1 MKKYL
6 WVIVL
11 VVAIGVG
18 IVSWQ
23 LLQNND
29 SSPGPDISEQ
39 PTINSTAQS
48 KNHAEEGSKTSEGL
62 PAASSGR
69 YTEYDA
75 AKLSDTD
82 YTTHIL
88 FFHAPWCPECRAFE
102 TAIQD
107 STIPNGIQFLKV
119 DYDSA
124 KELRKQ
130 HGVTTQTTF
139 VRVDDSGM
147 QQAKW
152 IGYGKDKSIDAI
164 IENTR

>member
-1 MKKYL
+1 M
-6 WVIVL
+6 I
-11 VVAIGVG
+11 IGVG
-18 IVSWQ
+18 FIIWRFTQ
-23 LLQNND
+23 
-29 SSPGPDISEQ
+29 SPEGMP
-39 PTINSTAQS
+39 STD
-48 KNHAEEGSKTSEGL
+48 TSRQ
-62 PAASSGR
+62 PAATSPPQASPEPTEKRPVVAENPPVNHPGR

-75 AKLSDTD
+75 AKLSDTG
-82 YTTHIL
+82 YTIHIL

-107 STIPNGIQFLKV
+107 SAIPDGVQLLKV

-139 VRVDDSGM
+139 VRVDNSGA

-152 IGYGKDKSIDAI
+152 VGYGKDKSIAAI